1 MNKRYSKVIERLHNK
16 EIVILDGAIGTE
28 LEKRGV
34 QMDETW
40 SGSASLKFEILKK
53 IHIDYIKAGAEIIT
67 TNTYPSNRIMLDAAG
82 FGSRFEEINLKA
94 INAAIEARIETD
106 RDDILIAGS
115 LSHRF
120 PIAHGDLQSNPAI
133 SVSKSHLKEVC
144 DEMSEILSQ
153 NGCDFI
159 LLEMMYHPD
168 RIKTVFES
176 AKKTNKPI
184 WACFS
189 ARKSPEGQLLSF
201 TDQVDLPFN
210 KLIQIVHDYNL
221 DAVGINHTSLDIIS
235 ETINEIKQV
244 YNGPIIVY
252 PDTGGWI
259 SPNWIFDYVIKP
271 KELKKKVHQ
280 WVKEGAQ
287 IIGGCCGTSPKHIKA
302 LSELKIVKL

>member
-1 MNKRYSKVIERLHNK
+1 MNKRYSKVIEKLNNK
-16 EIVILDGAIGTE
+16 EIVILDGAMGTE

-40 SGSASLKFEILKK
+40 SGSASLKTEILKK

-82 FGSRFEEINLKA
+82 LGSKFEEINLKA
-94 INAAIEARIETD
+94 INAAVEARIETD
-106 RDDILIAGS
+106 RDDVLIAGS

-133 SVSKSHLKEVC
+133 FVSKSHLKGVC

-159 LLEMMYHPD
+159 LLEMMYHPE
-168 RIKTVFES
+168 RIKTVFDS

-184 WACFS
+184 WASFS
-189 ARKSPEGQLLSF
+189 ARKSVEGKLFSF
-201 TDQVDLPFN
+201 TDQVDMPF
-210 KLIQIVHDYNL
+210 KELIQIVHDYNI

-235 ETINEIKQV
+235 ETISEIKKV

-259 SPNWIFDYVIKP
+259 SPNWIFDHVIKP
-271 KELKKKVHQ
+271 IELKKKAHQ
-280 WVKEGAQ
+280 WIKEGAQ
-287 IIGGCCGTSPKHIKA
+287 IIGGCCGTSPNHIKA
-302 LSELKIVKL
+302 LSELKSIK

>member
-1 MNKRYSKVIERLHNK
+1 MNKRYSKVIEKLNNK

-40 SGSASLKFEILKK
+40 SGSASLKTEILKK

-94 INAAIEARIETD
+94 INAAFEARIETD

-115 LSHRF
+115 LSHRL

-133 SVSKSHLKEVC
+133 SVSKSHLKGVC

-153 NGCDFI
+153 NGCDLI

-168 RIKTVFES
+168 RVKTVFES

-184 WACFS
+184 RS
-189 ARKSPEGQLLSF
+189 LLKN
-201 TDQVDLPFN
+201 PF
-210 KLIQIVHDYNL
+210 I
-221 DAVGINHTSLDIIS
+221 
-235 ETINEIKQV
+235 
-244 YNGPIIVY
+244 
-252 PDTGGWI
+252 
-259 SPNWIFDYVIKP
+259 
-271 KELKKKVHQ
+271 
-280 WVKEGAQ
+280 
-287 IIGGCCGTSPKHIKA
+287 
-302 LSELKIVKL
+302 

>member
-1 MNKRYSKVIERLHNK
+1 MSKRYSKVIEKLYNK

-40 SGSASLKFEILKK
+40 SGSASLKTEILKK

-82 FGSRFEEINLKA
+82 LGSRFEEINLKA
-94 INAAIEARIETD
+94 INAAVESRIETD
-106 RDDILIAGS
+106 RDDVLIAGS

-120 PIAHGDLQSNPAI
+120 PIEHGDLQSNPAI
-133 SVSKSHLKEVC
+133 SVSKSYLREVC

-153 NGCDFI
+153 NGCDLI

-168 RIKTVFES
+168 RIETVFDS

-184 WACFS
+184 WASFS
-189 ARKSPEGQLLSF
+189 ARQSPEGKLFSF
-201 TDQVDLPFN
+201 TDQVDLPF
-210 KLIQIVHDYNL
+210 KELIQIVNDYNI

-235 ETINEIKQV
+235 ETISEIKKV
-244 YNGPIIVY
+244 HEGPIIVY

-271 KELKKKVHQ
+271 QELKKKAHQ
-280 WVKEGAQ
+280 WVKEGVQ
-287 IIGGCCGTSPKHIKA
+287 IIGGCCGTSPQHIKV
-302 LSELKIVKL
+302 LSELKSTKK

>member
-1 MNKRYSKVIERLHNK
+1 MNKRYSKVIEKLNNK

-82 FGSRFEEINLKA
+82 LGSRFEEINLKA
-94 INAAIEARIETD
+94 INAAFEARIETD
-106 RDDILIAGS
+106 RDDVLISGS

-120 PIAHGDLQSNPAI
+120 PIAHGDLQSNPAV
-133 SVSKSHLKEVC
+133 SVSKSHLEAAC

-153 NGCDFI
+153 NGCDLI

-189 ARKSPEGQLLSF
+189 ARKSLEGKLLSF
-201 TDQVDLPFN
+201 TDQVDLPF
-210 KLIQIVHDYNL
+210 KELIQIVHDYNI

-235 ETINEIKQV
+235 ETISEIKKV
-244 YNGPIIVY
+244 FNGPIIVY

-259 SPNWIFDYVIKP
+259 SPNWIFDHVIKP
-271 KELKKKVHQ
+271 KELKKKALQ
-280 WVKEGAQ
+280 WVKEGAL
-287 IIGGCCGTSPKHIKA
+287 IIGGCCGTSPNHIKE
-302 LSELKIVKL
+302 LSKLKITK

>member
-1 MNKRYSKVIERLHNK
+1 MNKRYSKVIEKLNNK
-16 EIVILDGAIGTE
+16 EIVILDGAMGTE

-40 SGSASLKFEILKK
+40 SGSASLKTEILKK

-82 FGSRFEEINLKA
+82 LGSKFEEINLKA
-94 INAAIEARIETD
+94 INAAVEARIETD
-106 RDDILIAGS
+106 RDDVLIAGS

-133 SVSKSHLKEVC
+133 FVSKSHLKGVC

-168 RIKTVFES
+168 RIKTVFDS

-184 WACFS
+184 WASFS
-189 ARKSPEGQLLSF
+189 ARKSPEGKLFSF
-201 TDQVDLPFN
+201 TDQVDLPF
-210 KLIQIVHDYNL
+210 KELIQIVHDYNI

-235 ETINEIKQV
+235 EAISEIKKV
-244 YNGPIIVY
+244 YDGPIIVY

-259 SPNWIFDYVIKP
+259 SPNWIFDHVIKP
-271 KELKKKVHQ
+271 KELRKKALQ

-287 IIGGCCGTSPKHIKA
+287 IIGGCCGTSPNHIKE
-302 LSELKIVKL
+302 LSKLKITK

>member
-1 MNKRYSKVIERLHNK
+1 MNKRYSKVIEKLNNK
-16 EIVILDGAIGTE
+16 EIVILDGAMGTE

-40 SGSASLKFEILKK
+40 SGSASLKTEILKK

-82 FGSRFEEINLKA
+82 LGSKFEEINLKA
-94 INAAIEARIETD
+94 INAAVEARIETD
-106 RDDILIAGS
+106 RDDVLIAGS

-133 SVSKSHLKEVC
+133 FVSKSHLKGVC

-159 LLEMMYHPD
+159 LLEMMYHPE
-168 RIKTVFES
+168 RIKTVFDS

-184 WACFS
+184 WASFS
-189 ARKSPEGQLLSF
+189 ARKSPEGKLFSF
-201 TDQVDLPFN
+201 TDQVDLPF
-210 KLIQIVHDYNL
+210 KELIQIVHDYNI

-235 ETINEIKQV
+235 EAISEIKKV
-244 YNGPIIVY
+244 YDGPIIVY

-259 SPNWIFDYVIKP
+259 SPNWIFDHVIKP
-271 KELKKKVHQ
+271 KELRKKALQ

-287 IIGGCCGTSPKHIKA
+287 IIGGCCGTSPNHIKE
-302 LSELKIVKL
+302 LSKLKITK

>member
-1 MNKRYSKVIERLHNK
+1 MNKRYSKVIEKLNNK
-16 EIVILDGAIGTE
+16 EIVILDGAMGTE

-40 SGSASLKFEILKK
+40 SGSASLKTEILKK

-82 FGSRFEEINLKA
+82 LGSKFEEINLKA
-94 INAAIEARIETD
+94 INAAVEARIETD
-106 RDDILIAGS
+106 RDDVLIAGS

-133 SVSKSHLKEVC
+133 SVSKSHLRGVC

-159 LLEMMYHPD
+159 LLEMMYHPE
-168 RIKTVFES
+168 RIKTVFDS

-184 WACFS
+184 WASFS
-189 ARKSPEGQLLSF
+189 ARKSPEGKLFSF
-201 TDQVDLPFN
+201 TDQVDLPF
-210 KLIQIVHDYNL
+210 KELIQIVHDYNI

-235 ETINEIKQV
+235 EAISEIKKV
-244 YNGPIIVY
+244 YDGPIIVY

-259 SPNWIFDYVIKP
+259 SPNWIFDHVIKP
-271 KELKKKVHQ
+271 KELRKKALQ

-287 IIGGCCGTSPKHIKA
+287 IIGGCCGTSPNHIKE
-302 LSELKIVKL
+302 LSKLKITK

>member
-1 MNKRYSKVIERLHNK
+1 MNKRYSKVIEKLNNK
-16 EIVILDGAIGTE
+16 EIVILDGAMGTE

-40 SGSASLKFEILKK
+40 SGSASLEFEILKK

-82 FGSRFEEINLKA
+82 LGSKFEEINLKA
-94 INAAIEARIETD
+94 INAAVEARIETD
-106 RDDILIAGS
+106 RDDVLIAGS

-133 SVSKSHLKEVC
+133 FVSKSHLKGVC

-159 LLEMMYHPD
+159 LLEMMYHPE
-168 RIKTVFES
+168 RIKTVFDS

-184 WACFS
+184 WASFS
-189 ARKSPEGQLLSF
+189 ARKSPEGKLFSF
-201 TDQVDLPFN
+201 TDQVDLPF
-210 KLIQIVHDYNL
+210 KELIQIVHDYNI

-235 ETINEIKQV
+235 EAISEIKKV
-244 YNGPIIVY
+244 YDGPIIVY

-259 SPNWIFDYVIKP
+259 SPNWIFDHVIKP
-271 KELKKKVHQ
+271 KELRKKALQ

-287 IIGGCCGTSPKHIKA
+287 IIGGCCGTSPNHIKE
-302 LSELKIVKL
+302 LSKLKITK

>member
-1 MNKRYSKVIERLHNK
+1 MSKRYSKVIEKLSNK

-34 QMDETW
+34 QMDKTW

-82 FGSRFEEINLKA
+82 LGFRFEEINLKA
-94 INAAIEARIETD
+94 INAAVEARIETD
-106 RDDILIAGS
+106 RDDVLIAGS

-120 PIAHGDLQSNPAI
+120 PIAHGDLQSNPTI
-133 SVSKSHLKEVC
+133 SVSKSYLRGVC

-168 RIKTVFES
+168 RIKTVFDS
-176 AKKTNKPI
+176 AKNTNKPI
-184 WACFS
+184 WASFS
-189 ARKSPEGQLLSF
+189 ARKSPEGKLLSL
-201 TDQVDLPFN
+201 TDLVDFPF
-210 KLIQIVHDYNL
+210 KELIQIVHDYNI
-221 DAVGINHTSLDIIS
+221 DAVGINHTSLNIIS
-235 ETINEIKQV
+235 ETISEIKKV

-259 SPNWIFDYVIKP
+259 SPNWIFDHVIKP
-271 KELKKKVHQ
+271 KDLKKKAHQ

-287 IIGGCCGTSPKHIKA
+287 IIGGCCGTSPNHIKA
-302 LSELKIVKL
+302 LSELKIAK

>member
-1 MNKRYSKVIERLHNK
+1 MNKRYSKVIEKLNNK
-16 EIVILDGAIGTE
+16 EIVILDGAMGTE

-40 SGSASLKFEILKK
+40 SGSASLKTEILKK

-82 FGSRFEEINLKA
+82 LGSKFEEINLKA
-94 INAAIEARIETD
+94 INAAVEARIETD
-106 RDDILIAGS
+106 RDDVLIAGS

-133 SVSKSHLKEVC
+133 FVSKSHLKGVC

-168 RIKTVFES
+168 RIKTVFDS
-176 AKKTNKPI
+176 SKKTNKPI
-184 WACFS
+184 WASFS
-189 ARKSPEGQLLSF
+189 ARKSPEGKLFSF
-201 TDQVDLPFN
+201 TDQVDLPF
-210 KLIQIVHDYNL
+210 KELIQIVHDYNI

-235 ETINEIKQV
+235 EAISEIKKV
-244 YNGPIIVY
+244 YDGPIIVY

-259 SPNWIFDYVIKP
+259 SPNWIFDHVIKP
-271 KELKKKVHQ
+271 KELRKKALQ

-287 IIGGCCGTSPKHIKA
+287 IIGGCCGTSPNHIKE
-302 LSELKIVKL
+302 LSKLKITK

>member
-1 MNKRYSKVIERLHNK
+1 
-16 EIVILDGAIGTE
+16 VILDGAMGTE

-40 SGSASLKFEILKK
+40 SGSASLKTEILKK

-82 FGSRFEEINLKA
+82 LGSKFEEINLKA
-94 INAAIEARIETD
+94 INAAVEARIETD
-106 RDDILIAGS
+106 RDDVLIAGS

-133 SVSKSHLKEVC
+133 FVSKSHLKGVC

-159 LLEMMYHPD
+159 LLEMMYHPE
-168 RIKTVFES
+168 RIKTVFDS

-184 WACFS
+184 WASFS
-189 ARKSPEGQLLSF
+189 ARKSPEGKLFSF
-201 TDQVDLPFN
+201 TDQVDLPF
-210 KLIQIVHDYNL
+210 KELIQIVHDYNI

-235 ETINEIKQV
+235 EAISEIKKV
-244 YNGPIIVY
+244 YDGPIIVY

-259 SPNWIFDYVIKP
+259 SPNWIFDHVIKP
-271 KELKKKVHQ
+271 KELRKKALQ

-287 IIGGCCGTSPKHIKA
+287 IIGGCCGTSPNHIKE
-302 LSELKIVKL
+302 LSKLKITK